1 MATIMK
7 WTRLFYTKL
16 LYILYKFQGCAILFN
31 NRTPFP
37 FESVKSMW
45 YISQSQSTYCHI
57 VSLTTQQQLSH

>member
-1 MATIMK
+1 METIMK

-31 NRTPFP
+31 NRTYFP

-45 YISQSQSTYCHI
+45 YISQINSHI